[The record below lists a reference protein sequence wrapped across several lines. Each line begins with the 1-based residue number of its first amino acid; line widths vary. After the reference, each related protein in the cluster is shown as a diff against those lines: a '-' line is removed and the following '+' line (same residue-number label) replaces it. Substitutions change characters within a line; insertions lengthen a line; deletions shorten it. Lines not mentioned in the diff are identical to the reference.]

1 MSLTLSKKYVHCL
14 IIQHLSLWHLSQQSN
29 RANPSHDVWPQ
40 PSTTWGVRIRI
51 LSSHPSSPVY
61 DINCSCFFFKS
72 IHDLSI
78 KSILHLF
85 WRSILM
91 KHWNRQIQGKCPVT
105 APIEEPHTTTV
116 SAHRKGWMWAVV
128 WNQILIEPASCC
140 DNYFKKNGIFY
151 PELLLAPKGHVAS
164 VGHFHL
170 SGSQF

>member
-14 IIQHLSLWHLSQQSN
+14 IIQHLSLRHLSQQSN

-51 LSSHPSSPVY
+51 LSSRPSSPVY

-72 IHDLSI
+72 IHNFHPFI
-78 KSILHLF
+78 HLF

-105 APIEEPHTTTV
+105 APIEEPHTTLSQHT
-116 SAHRKGWMWAVV
+116 AKGECE
-128 WNQILIEPASCC
+128 QLFEIKS
-140 DNYFKKNGIFY
+140 
-151 PELLLAPKGHVAS
+151 
-164 VGHFHL
+164 
-170 SGSQF
+170 